1 MLLEVIAKDL
11 KDIELINISKAN
23 RIEFCREL
31 KVGGLT
37 PTNEDI
43 INACNISK
51 LPVNIIVRNTSR
63 DFFYTE
69 NEKKE
74 MLEQVKFISKTKA
87 NGIVIGALNKDLT
100 IDVEFIKQVIRV
112 KVDLDI
118 TFHKAFDEV
127 KDFIIAYKTLNELKI
142 TNVLTSGGHDIEK
155 GKQIIDK
162 LCSLNLS
169 TKILIGGGIN
179 QQNFLIFKKISNN
192 IHVGS
197 CVRDYSS
204 WDGSVNLNK
213 INELLEKK

>member
-11 KDIELINISKAN
+11 NDIELINNSKAN

-31 KVGGLT
+31 KIGGLT
-37 PTNEDI
+37 PFSEDI
-43 INACNISK
+43 ISACNRSK
-51 LPVNIIVRNTSR
+51 LPVNVIVRNTAR

-69 NEKKE
+69 DEKNE

-100 IDVEFIKQVIRV
+100 IDVEFIKQVI
-112 KVDLDI
+112 KIKGNLDI

-127 KDFIIAYKTLNELKI
+127 KDFIISYKTLNELKI

-155 GKQIIDK
+155 GKQIIEE

-169 TKILIGGGIN
+169 TKILVGGGIN
-179 QQNFLIFKKISNN
+179 QQNFLSFKKISNN

-197 CVRDYSS
+197 CVRDDLS
-204 WDGSVNLNK
+204 WDKSVNLNK
-213 INELLEKK
+213 INELLELE